1 MALGI
6 DPLLEQRFE
15 NIPLFATVDNWLG
28 KVYLDYFWKDSTK
41 YIKIGFT
48 QYKETVDRVIKNH
61 EAFVKGWD
69 KWVQTSMFE
78 HFDKVKTAKSIQNRV
93 EIAEQCEKDILKAW
107 NSVSSPADLP
117 KMNGMSEIFVWTK
130 QLDTIARELMEKNK
144 YRG

>member
-6 DPLLEQRFE
+6 DPLLEQRFK
-15 NIPLFATVDNWLG
+15 NIPLFATVDKWLG

-48 QYKETVDRVIKNH
+48 QYKETVDRVIRNH

-69 KWVQTSMFE
+69 KWVTTSMFE
-78 HFDKVKTAKSIQNRV
+78 HFDDFKTAKSIQNRV